1 MASVRMSNELRAQMK
16 RAAIDAWDVANPQP
30 KASAEFANELVLLIK
45 NSEGQQNAAKV
56 YEASKNKKFGTSFCF
71 AQNNLVRKRE
81 TDSFAFIWDLSERP
95 GESAGMD
102 TVRIELPI
110 KTEIFTNDHYYGLK
124 LYASDITSEAHDN
137 YVSLKNKHFD
147 LWNRVDQYS
156 TNRGEFEHQIQ
167 QLLWHCNTLKQLL
180 EAWPAAE
187 SLVPQH
193 LLQKMHE
200 KVTRKQTATRV
211 KEDINFDDTTA
222 NKALLAAKMLGGI

>member
-16 RAAIDAWDVANPQP
+16 RAAIDAWNVANPQP

-56 YEASKNKKFGTSFCF
+56 HEAGKNKKFGTSFGF
-71 AQNNLVRKRE
+71 VKENIINKRE
-81 TDSFAFIWDLSERP
+81 TDSFAFIWDLSGRP
-95 GESAGMD
+95 GEAAGMD
-102 TVRIELPI
+102 TVRIELPL

-137 YVSLKNKHFD
+137 YVSLKSKHSD

-187 SLVPQH
+187 SLVPQN

-200 KVTRKQTATRV
+200 KVTRKQTAARV

>member
-16 RAAIDAWDVANPQP
+16 RAAIDAWHVANPQP
-30 KASAEFANELVLLIK
+30 KASVEFANELVLLIN

-56 YEASKNKKFGTSFCF
+56 HEASKNKKFGRSFSF
-71 AQNNLVRKRE
+71 GGDNLVKKRQV
-81 TDSFAFIWDLSERP
+81 DSFAFIWDFSRSP
-95 GESAGMD
+95 GESSSMN
-102 TVRIELPI
+102 TVRIELPL

-137 YVSLKNKHFD
+137 YPSLKNKHFD
-147 LWNRVDQYS
+147 LWNRVDQYN
-156 TNRGEFEHQIQ
+156 TNRGEFEHQIHE
-167 QLLWHCNTLKQLL
+167 LLWHCNTLKQLL

-200 KVTRKQTATRV
+200 KVTRKQTAARV

>member
-56 YEASKNKKFGTSFCF
+56 YEASKNKKFGTSFSF
-71 AQNNLVRKRE
+71 AGNNLIKKRE
-81 TDSFAFIWDLSERP
+81 TDSFAFVWDLAGRP

-102 TVRIELPI
+102 TVRIELPL
-110 KTEIFTNDHYYGLK
+110 KTEILTNDHYYGLK

-137 YVSLKNKHFD
+137 YPSLKSKHSD

-200 KVTRKQTATRV
+200 KVTRRQTAERV
-211 KEDINFDDTTA
+211 KEEISFDDTTA